1 MKKILS
7 ILVTIIVMI
16 MFVFLTK
23 NNVYGI
29 ETLPQ
34 YDETFNNNNGI
45 FYANGNPITIN
56 KDNEGKTIVYWNG
69 GSQVVPNT
77 ITIVGGGDSGT
88 SFEETNIIMEDG
100 TVGNIYGGGKSQI
113 EDKIAKVSNSNIIIN
128 GGRVINGIAGGGL
141 LYSNTEN
148 ANIIVNNGTI
158 TDVNGGGMASAVISG
173 VKYSA
178 GSKEKPEESKNR
190 VENAKIIINGGTI
203 DTLPSSFGT
212 VFGGGQG
219 HSYTGNVNV
228 LINGGNLSKAYVIA
242 GGSNGYT
249 KKSYIEINGGNIN
262 VLQSVN
268 RGKIESANVLIAGG
282 QIQNAY
288 VGGETEDTS
297 VNGTIDSVNLEAIGG
312 KIIKLNKGTSGGTE
326 INIDQEKYNVIYTEE
341 TVDNF
346 EIDEKEIKITY
357 DFKIVNDE
365 FNLSCGSTKKLD
377 VEIKTNPSGYEELLK
392 MKKVDWNSKDNSIAI
407 VDENGIVEGIKA
419 GNTEITAKWLD
430 KQDSINIKVIQSKET
445 LLMFVWILMIVLLL
459 LIILVI
465 LELIIVF

>member
-16 MFVFLTK
+16 MVVFLTK

-219 HSYTGNVNV
+219 HSYTGHVNV
-228 LINGGNLSKAYVIA
+228 LINGGNLSKAYVTA

-282 QIQNAY
+282 QI
-288 VGGETEDTS
+288 
-297 VNGTIDSVNLEAIGG
+297 
-312 KIIKLNKGTSGGTE
+312 
-326 INIDQEKYNVIYTEE
+326 
-341 TVDNF
+341 
-346 EIDEKEIKITY
+346 
-357 DFKIVNDE
+357 
-365 FNLSCGSTKKLD
+365 
-377 VEIKTNPSGYEELLK
+377 
-392 MKKVDWNSKDNSIAI
+392 
-407 VDENGIVEGIKA
+407 
-419 GNTEITAKWLD
+419 
-430 KQDSINIKVIQSKET
+430 
-445 LLMFVWILMIVLLL
+445 
-459 LIILVI
+459 
-465 LELIIVF
+465 